1 MDNGFAEEVVEDEEP
16 KNGHYLQSHAVYRE
30 DHDKTKTRCVLNG
43 AAIVESNNLLPN
55 TKFGKPID
63 WKKSK
68 KAQKLHSG
76 TTVLGNT
83 IPQICLA
90 EGYQQKN

>member
-1 MDNGFAEEVVEDEEP
+1 MGRHASKSKAKGYPKGISVSIQELVDNGFAEEVVEDEEP

-55 TKFGKPID
+55 TKFGKQID
-63 WKKSK
+63 WKKS
-68 KAQKLHSG
+68 
-76 TTVLGNT
+76 
-83 IPQICLA
+83 
-90 EGYQQKN
+90 